1 MVDLYADM
9 YSSSREIFS
18 KSDVNCK
25 TDPSVEDS
33 ALSLYL
39 DRQRVGSGTMHNIID
54 FKMVR
59 G

>member
-1 MVDLYADM
+1 M
-9 YSSSREIFS
+9 YPSSHELFS

-25 TDPSVEDS
+25 TDASVEDS

-39 DRQRVGSGTMHNIID
+39 DRQRVDSGTMHSIID

>member
-25 TDPSVEDS
+25 TDASVEDS

-39 DRQRVGSGTMHNIID
+39 DRQRVDSGTMHSIID